1 MIEKKKR
8 VRVTSIHAINDT
20 PASRAIK
27 NVVSVILILYT
38 FIAIYLI
45 GLSFLNAFKTKPDL
59 INNTMGWPAKFVLD
73 NFKVVLIEDGFLRNL
88 LNSIYLSALSLA
100 LLISVSSM
108 LAYGISMFEFKSK
121 SFLQTYFLVG
131 LMFPIQL
138 GLLPL
143 FVIMTRLHLN
153 NSIPGLALVYAAN
166 LSFSFTVFSKF
177 FMGFPKPLQE
187 AARIDGAS
195 ELGLFLRVV
204 LPVTRPVIFTVALL
218 NFVMIWNDFYMPLVF
233 LTKRSMKT
241 LTLGIYAYTAD
252 FLSNWNKVFAG
263 VAIALLPIIVIYFF
277 FSEQIT
283 AGMTSGSIKG

>member
-1 MIEKKKR
+1 MLFKR
-8 VRVTSIHAINDT
+8 ERYRATSIHSVNDT
-20 PASRAIK
+20 AVTRFFK
-27 NVVSVILILYT
+27 NLISIILILYT
-38 FIAIYLI
+38 LIAIYLI

-59 INNTMGWPAKFVLD
+59 INNTMGWPKQFVLD

-88 LNSIYLSALSLA
+88 LNSIYLSGLSLA
-100 LLISVSSM
+100 LLITVSSM

-121 SFLQTYFLVG
+121 GFLQTYFLVG

-177 FMGFPKPLQE
+177 FMGFPKPLLE

-195 ELGLFLRVV
+195 ELGLFLQVV

>member
-1 MIEKKKR
+1 MFEKVSR
-8 VRVTSIHAINDT
+8 VRNTSVHSVNDT
-20 PASRAIK
+20 PVSRTVK
-27 NVVSVILILYT
+27 NIISVILILYT

-45 GLSFLNAFKTKPDL
+45 GLSFLNAFKMKSDL
-59 INNTMGWPAKFVLD
+59 INNTMGWPSRFVLD
-73 NFKVVLIEDGFLRNL
+73 NFRVVLIEDDFLRNL

-108 LAYGISMFEFKSK
+108 LAYGISMFEFKAK
-121 SFLQTYFLVG
+121 AFLQTYFLVG

-177 FMGFPKPLQE
+177 YMGFPKPLLE

-195 ELGLFLRVV
+195 ELGLFLHVV
-204 LPVTRPVIFTVALL
+204 LPVTRPVVFTVALL

>member
-59 INNTMGWPAKFVLD
+59 INNTMGWPVRFVFD
-73 NFKVVLIEDGFLRNL
+73 NFKIVLIEDGFLRNL

>member
-1 MIEKKKR
+1 MKKKPEQ
-8 VRVTSIHAINDT
+8 IHELNDT
-20 PASRAIK
+20 ALSKTVKRIISI
-27 NVVSVILILYT
+27 VLILYS

-45 GLSFLNAFKTKPDL
+45 GLSFLNAFKTKSDL

-73 NFKVVLIEDGFLRNL
+73 NFKVVLFEEGFIRYLV
-88 LNSIYLSALSLA
+88 NSVFLVLLSLV
-100 LLISVSSM
+100 LLIIVSSM
-108 LAYGISMFEFKSK
+108 LSYGIAMFRFRGR

-153 NSIPGLALVYAAN
+153 NSIPGLALIYAAN

-177 FMGFPKPLQE
+177 FSSFPMPLLD

-195 ELGLFLRVV
+195 EFRIFTRVV
-204 LPVTRPVIFTVALL
+204 MPVTRPVVFTVALM

-233 LTKRSMKT
+233 LTKSSLRT
-241 LTLGIYAYTAD
+241 LTLGIYSYTAD

-263 VAIALLPIIVIYFF
+263 VTIALLPIILIYFM

-283 AGMTSGSIKG
+283 AGMTSGAVKG

>member
-1 MIEKKKR
+1 MIERKQH
-8 VRVTSIHAINDT
+8 VRATSIHAINDT
-20 PASRAIK
+20 PASRAVK
-27 NVVSVILILYT
+27 NIVSVVLILYT

-45 GLSFLNAFKTKPDL
+45 GLSFLNAFKTKSDL
-59 INNTMGWPAKFVLD
+59 INNTMGWPARFVLD

-108 LAYGISMFEFKSK
+108 LAYGISMFEFKAK

-177 FMGFPKPLQE
+177 FAGFPKPLQE

>member
-1 MIEKKKR
+1 M
-8 VRVTSIHAINDT
+8 
-20 PASRAIK
+20 
-27 NVVSVILILYT
+27 
-38 FIAIYLI
+38 
-45 GLSFLNAFKTKPDL
+45 GLL
-59 INNTMGWPAKFVLD
+59 
-73 NFKVVLIEDGFLRNL
+73 
-88 LNSIYLSALSLA
+88 
-100 LLISVSSM
+100 
-108 LAYGISMFEFKSK
+108 
-121 SFLQTYFLVG
+121 
-131 LMFPIQL
+131 FPIQL

-177 FMGFPKPLQE
+177 FMGFPKPLLE